1 MRHSGPVDEA
11 GLVATG
17 ERTAPGLPDE
27 EYWFARHEAAYRW
40 IADRLTAPGI
50 VVDAG
55 AGEGYGTAALPSLGP
70 AIALEYD
77 GTACTH
83 MRRAY
88 PHIAVVRANLV
99 ALPLR
104 SARVDTITCLQVVE
118 HLWDLRGF
126 LRECH
131 RTLRPGGDL
140 IVTTPQ
146 RHTFSPGLGR
156 GEKPLNPFHVE
167 EFDGAQLRDLLAD
180 AGFEVV
186 EMRGLHHGRDLADWE
201 VAHGSIVAAQVDAAM
216 TGDWPPHLRETVRQV
231 TVDDFVIDPD
241 PYPADSAHIARA
253 QDLVA
258 IGRVSPTGAASPTR
272 RAAP

>member
-1 MRHSGPVDEA
+1 VDEA

-201 VAHGSIVAAQVDAAM
+201 AAHGSIVAAQVDAAM

-241 PYPADSAHIARA
+241 PYPAESAHIARA

>member
-1 MRHSGPVDEA
+1 
-11 GLVATG
+11 
-17 ERTAPGLPDE
+17 
-27 EYWFARHEAAYRW
+27 
-40 IADRLTAPGI
+40 
-50 VVDAG
+50 
-55 AGEGYGTAALPSLGP
+55 
-70 AIALEYD
+70 
-77 GTACTH
+77 
-83 MRRAY
+83 
-88 PHIAVVRANLV
+88 
-99 ALPLR
+99 
-104 SARVDTITCLQVVE
+104 
-118 HLWDLRGF
+118 
-126 LRECH
+126 
-131 RTLRPGGDL
+131 LRPGGDL

-201 VAHGSIVAAQVDAAM
+201 AAHGSIVAAQVAAAM
-216 TGDWPPHLRETVRQV
+216 TGDWPPHVRETVRQV